1 MISAT
6 PAVVLVTGASSG
18 IGRACALHLARRG
31 FTVFATSRR
40 SASAVS
46 NELCAELP
54 AAARLEALEMD
65 VDDDRAVREAIA
77 RLIERAGRIDAV
89 VHCAGFGIGGAVED
103 TEDDEARAIFE
114 TNLFGTL
121 RVCRSVLPTM
131 RRQGSGTLVVVSSIG
146 GRIAL
151 PFQGLYSATKF
162 AVEGL
167 LEAVS
172 MEVRSSGVRVALIEP
187 GDFHTGFT
195 DRRARVR
202 RSRQGSA
209 YRDALERALTVIEAD
224 ERGAA
229 GPESIACLIERVL
242 LTKRPRLRYTIGPL
256 PQRLA
261 VRLKGIL
268 PGRAFEKILRV
279 YYRLD
284 ASSREGV
291 VGDRGGRGA

>member
-1 MISAT
+1 MIPTT

-31 FTVFATSRR
+31 FAVFATSRR
-40 SASAVS
+40 SAADVS
-46 NELCAELP
+46 AELHTELP
-54 AAARLEALEMD
+54 PAARLEVLGMD
-65 VDDDRAVREAIA
+65 VDNDGSVREAIG
-77 RLIERAGRIDAV
+77 RLMERVEHIDAV

-103 TEDDEARAIFE
+103 TEDDEARAILE
-114 TNLFGTL
+114 TNLLGTL
-121 RVCRSVLPTM
+121 RICRAVLPRM
-131 RRQGSGTLVVVSSIG
+131 RRQGSGTLVVISSIG

-167 LEAVS
+167 LEAMS

-202 RSRQGSA
+202 QSRQGSCYHEA
-209 YRDALERALTVIEAD
+209 FERALAVIEAD
-224 ERGAA
+224 ERGGAT
-229 GPESIACLIERVL
+229 PEPIARLVERIL
-242 LTKRPRLRYTIGPL
+242 LSNRPRLRYPIGPL

-284 ASSREGV
+284 ASSREGA
-291 VGDRGGRGA
+291 VGVRGGRDA

>member
-1 MISAT
+1 
-6 PAVVLVTGASSG
+6 
-18 IGRACALHLARRG
+18 
-31 FTVFATSRR
+31 
-40 SASAVS
+40 
-46 NELCAELP
+46 
-54 AAARLEALEMD
+54 MD
-65 VDDDRAVREAIA
+65 VDDDGAVREAIE
-77 RLIERAGRIDAV
+77 RLMDRAERIDAV

-114 TNLFGTL
+114 TNLLGTL
-121 RVCRSVLPTM
+121 RVCRAVLPRM
-131 RRQGSGTLVVVSSIG
+131 RCQGSGTVVVVSSIG

-167 LEAVS
+167 LEAMS
-172 MEVRSSGVRVALIEP
+172 MEVGSFGVRVALIEP

-209 YRDALERALTVIEAD
+209 YHNAFERALTVIEAD
-224 ERGAA
+224 ERGGAT
-229 GPESIACLIERVL
+229 PEPIARLVERVL
-242 LTKRPRLRYTIGPL
+242 LSNRPRLRYTIGPL

-279 YYRLD
+279 YYRLG

-291 VGDRGGRGA
+291 VGVRGGRDA

>member
-1 MISAT
+1 MISTT

-40 SASAVS
+40 SAAAVS
-46 NELCAELP
+46 AELHAELP
-54 AAARLEALEMD
+54 PAARLEVLGMD
-65 VDDDRAVREAIA
+65 VDADDSVREAIE
-77 RLIERAGRIDAV
+77 RLMERAERIDAV

-103 TEDDEARAIFE
+103 TEDDEARAILE
-114 TNLFGTL
+114 TNLLGTL
-121 RVCRSVLPTM
+121 RVCRTVLPRM
-131 RRQGSGTLVVVSSIG
+131 RRQGFGTLVVVSSIG

-167 LEAVS
+167 LEAMS

-209 YRDALERALTVIEAD
+209 YHDAFERALAVIEAD
-224 ERGAA
+224 ERGGAS
-229 GPESIACLIERVL
+229 PEPIARLVERVIL
-242 LTKRPRLRYTIGPL
+242 SNRPRLRYTIGSL

-284 ASSREGV
+284 ASPREGV
-291 VGDRGGRGA
+291 VGVRGGRDA